1 MPDVFVP
8 ADTTQNTQLV
18 DDLEEPAFYR
28 LCDRP
33 AATRNK
39 QISNA
44 DFIAQY
50 DITDTGLHNFIAYAS
65 QTVKNIV
72 PRDLL
77 VSRDV
82 IKTLIKANAARFKW
96 GNNAYYRV
104 LTPTMLRLKRRCFN
118 RCANMRICRCAEKK

>member
-18 DDLEEPAFYR
+18 DNLAGNQLFTAYVIDR
-28 LCDRP
+28 LQP
-33 AATRNK
+33 V
-39 QISNA
+39 ISKYPTA
-44 DFIAQY
+44 DNFISQY
-50 DITDTGLHNFIAYAS
+50 DVTDTGLHNFIAYAS
-65 QTVKNIV
+65 QTIKSIA
-72 PRDLL
+72 PHDLL

-104 LTPTMLRLKRRCFN
+104 LNTNDATFKTALLK
-118 RCANMRICRCAEKK
+118 